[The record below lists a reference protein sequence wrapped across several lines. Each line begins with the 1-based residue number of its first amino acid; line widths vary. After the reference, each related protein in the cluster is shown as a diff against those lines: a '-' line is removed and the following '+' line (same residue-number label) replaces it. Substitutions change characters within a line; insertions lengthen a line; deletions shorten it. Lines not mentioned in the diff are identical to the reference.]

1 MEEDIRGKLFPILV
15 LLTLIFFI
23 TTVKSCSGI
32 NKQKNMKDKEMYA
45 RLEAE
50 EKLQDVK
57 KGWDLQLIVKDK
69 ELKDEKSAH
78 EATKNLLDQER
89 LINKDLKEELDK
101 VTKVKEVLEE
111 ELKDVL
117 VNSKLKTKK

>member
-15 LLTLIFFI
+15 LLTLVFLI
-23 TTVKSCSGI
+23 TTVKSCGVI
-32 NKQKNMKDKEMYA
+32 QKQKNMKDKEMYA

-57 KGWDLQLIVKDK
+57 KVWSIQIMAQDK
-69 ELKDEKSAH
+69 ELKDEKAGH
-78 EATKNLLDQER
+78 EATKKLLEQER
-89 LINKDLKEELDK
+89 SANKDLKEELDK
-101 VTKVKEVLEE
+101 ATKVKEALEE

-117 VNSKLKTKK
+117 VNSKSRTRR

>member
-15 LLTLIFFI
+15 LLSLVFLITMI
-23 TTVKSCSGI
+23 KSCGSI
-32 NKQKNMKDKEMYA
+32 QKQKNMKDKEMYA

-57 KGWDLQLIVKDK
+57 KDWDLQLMAKDK
-69 ELKDEKSAH
+69 ELKDEKASH
-78 EATKNLLDQER
+78 EADKKLLDQER
-89 LINKDLKEELDK
+89 SVNKDLKEELDK
-101 VTKVKEVLEE
+101 ITKVKEVLEE

-117 VNSKLKTKK
+117 VNSKSRTKK